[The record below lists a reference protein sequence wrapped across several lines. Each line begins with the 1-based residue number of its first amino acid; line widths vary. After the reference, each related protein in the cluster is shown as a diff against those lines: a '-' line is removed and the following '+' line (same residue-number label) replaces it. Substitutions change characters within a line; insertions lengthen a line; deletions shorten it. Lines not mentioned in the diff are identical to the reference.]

1 METQAQN
8 TAYTSLAKYYDRLMT
23 GKKYEAWE
31 FLISQTIKEMD
42 IHGLALDLACGTGRI
57 TEILKKLGLEA
68 QGLDSSDNM
77 LAEARKKY
85 PNARFYQAD
94 LRAFEIAWLLGK
106 ADFATCFYDSLNYL
120 LTVSDLSK
128 VFTRTS
134 AHLKS
139 GGLFLFDM
147 NTREHIKASQ
157 KNKPRTYEDDDL
169 RAVFCSGGEGDI
181 WQLDINLYVKEDD
194 KSYTKSTERHLER
207 GYNTEDIKPLLDCTG
222 FEVVWVK
229 TENKTYEDGVE
240 RPSRQYFL
248 AKKL

>member
-31 FLISQTIKEMD
+31 LLISRTVREMD

-57 TEILKKLGLEA
+57 TGILQKLGLEV
-68 QGLDSSDNM
+68 QGLDLSDSM

-85 PNARFYQAD
+85 PNTRFHQAD
-94 LRAFEIAWLLGK
+94 LRSFEIAELLGK
-106 ADFATCFYDSLNYL
+106 ADLATCFYDSLNYL
-120 LTVSDLSK
+120 LTEDDL
-128 VFTRTS
+128 VQTFTRTS
-134 AHLKS
+134 VHLKS

-147 NTREHIKASQ
+147 NTREHIKTSQ
-157 KNKPRTYEDDDL
+157 KNKPRTYEDNDL
-169 RAVFCSGGEGDI
+169 RAVFRSGGEGDI
-181 WQLDINLYVKEDD
+181 WQLDIDLYIKKDD
-194 KSYTKSTERHLER
+194 KSFTKSTERHLER
-207 GYNTEDIKPLLDCTG
+207 GYNTEDVEPLLDRTG

-248 AKKL
+248 ARKI